1 MRRALILGV
10 TGQDGQF
17 LANLLLNL
25 NYEVLGASRNLPN
38 WRNNPLGLLRSE
50 HKKIGVTTRG
60 TQLYNFRVYD
70 EVGIEVDGLDE
81 HLKLIGLVK

>member
-1 MRRALILGV
+1 MRRALILGA

-38 WRNNPLGLLRSE
+38 WRTNPLELLRPE
-50 HKKIGVTTRG
+50 HKIVDVA
-60 TQLYNFRVYD
+60 NF
-70 EVGIEVDGLDE
+70 LD
-81 HLKLIGLVK
+81 LFRLIGAFMPNEIYNLS